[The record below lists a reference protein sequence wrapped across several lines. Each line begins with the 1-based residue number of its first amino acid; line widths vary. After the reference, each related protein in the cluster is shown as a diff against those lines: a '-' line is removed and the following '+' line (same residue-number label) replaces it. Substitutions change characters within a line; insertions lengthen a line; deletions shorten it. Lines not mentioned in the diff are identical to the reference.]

1 MLNRADKHVPAT
13 REARRVGSATGS
25 QGRGGG
31 SLALAWDLARGRWG
45 SLIGTFLALGLAV
58 GILSMTGL
66 VFASARPQV
75 PGRYAGAAVLV
86 KTPSTGGEMDGFFY
100 PDKPWSP
107 EQVRSLSERL
117 SRIPGV
123 AAAVPDRTF
132 YAQAVVGGK
141 PVAGD
146 TQGYLWPSAGL
157 APYRLAAGRP
167 PAGPGEVVVS
177 RALGLAPGRRVT
189 VLTAAGPASY
199 SVSGT
204 VAGPGH
210 YFAQARTGGVRVI
223 ALVAKAGT
231 DVTAIERAARA
242 VVGAQGLVLSGSAR
256 SATEPLSDVQTR
268 WFGYQILSGMAI
280 LVAFTAVFI
289 VASTFAFG
297 VAQRRRELGL
307 LRTVGA
313 TPRQMRVLMHGEALV
328 VGVAAAA
335 TGVALGTACA
345 PGFGQALVDLGFQ
358 PRSFAVQIQLW
369 PLVACFAAGLVVAQL
384 GVWAASRRA
393 AKVTP
398 LEALR
403 EAVVDERPMTT
414 GRWVFGALF
423 TLVGVV
429 LGVFIAGE
437 SDSVVQYAFYAAG
450 SLIVG
455 LSLLAPAVI
464 PPLVRAVSWPVR
476 SGAIGLLVRQ
486 GALTAVRRT
495 ASTAAP
501 VLVTVGF
508 AVLVTGMVETNAG
521 ANGLRRAAAVQAD
534 WVLAAQGTPGL
545 TDAAVSAVGGSSTL
559 PTIVYAGGG
568 APVGAAGVAGKI
580 KADVIAGDLRN
591 LRGTR
596 TMAVAEWAARERG
609 WRVGTAAPI
618 TFEDGRSTPLTVVA
632 LLRSAPADLLL
643 TRQAVRDHDPSALA
657 GPVYLADPPAA
668 PVEAGSGIEKVADRM
683 AGIEEHEDK
692 LVWVFVLILVG
703 LSVGY
708 SAIAI
713 ANTLL
718 MATANRT
725 TDLRVLRLSGA
736 TTGQVLRTVALEST
750 LVVAIGALL
759 GIVVAMTAL
768 VGITTGLTNM
778 IGMTVGMILPWPVI
792 GAVIGICLLL
802 AVTASVIP
810 ARAALQPPRP

>member
-1 MLNRADKHVPAT
+1 M
-13 REARRVGSATGS
+13 
-25 QGRGGG
+25 
-31 SLALAWDLARGRWG
+31 
-45 SLIGTFLALGLAV
+45 
-58 GILSMTGL
+58 
-66 VFASARPQV
+66 
-75 PGRYAGAAVLV
+75 
-86 KTPSTGGEMDGFFY
+86 
-100 PDKPWSP
+100 
-107 EQVRSLSERL
+107 
-117 SRIPGV
+117 
-123 AAAVPDRTF
+123 
-132 YAQAVVGGK
+132 
-141 PVAGD
+141 
-146 TQGYLWPSAGL
+146 
-157 APYRLAAGRP
+157 
-167 PAGPGEVVVS
+167 
-177 RALGLAPGRRVT
+177 
-189 VLTAAGPASY
+189 LTAAGPASY

-204 VAGPGH
+204 VAGPGL
-210 YFAQARTGGVRVI
+210 YFARARTGGVRVI
-223 ALVAKAGT
+223 ALVAEVST
-231 DVTAIERAARA
+231 DITAIERAARA
-242 VVGAQGLVLSGSAR
+242 VVGAQGLVLSGASR
-256 SATEPLSDVQTR
+256 SATEPLSDVRTR
-268 WFGYQILSGMAI
+268 WFGHQILSGMAI

-313 TPRQMRVLMHGEALV
+313 TPRQLRVLMHGEALV
-328 VGVAAAA
+328 VGVAGAVA
-335 TGVALGTACA
+335 GVALGTACA
-345 PGFGQALVDLGFQ
+345 PAFGQALVDLGFQ
-358 PRSFAVQIQLW
+358 PRGFAVQIQLW
-369 PLVACFAAGLVVAQL
+369 PLVACFAAGPTVAQF

-393 AKVTP
+393 AKVSP

-403 EAVVDERPMTT
+403 EAVVDERPMTA
-414 GRWVFGALF
+414 GRWAFGALF
-423 TLVGVV
+423 TLVGAA
-429 LGVFIAGE
+429 LGVIVAGE

-464 PPLVRAVSWPVR
+464 PPLVRAASWPVR

-534 WVLAAQGTPGL
+534 WVLAPQGTPGL

-559 PTIVYAGGG
+559 PTTVYAGDGR
-568 APVGAAGVAGKI
+568 PFSAAGVAGEI
-580 KADVIAGDLRN
+580 EADVIAGDPQG
-591 LRGTR
+591 LRGSR

-609 WRVGTAAPI
+609 WRIGTVAPV
-618 TFEDGRSTPLTVVA
+618 TFEDGRSSRLTVVA
-632 LLRSAPADLLL
+632 LLRNSPADVLL

-657 GPVYLADPPAA
+657 GPVYLATPAA
-668 PVEAGSGIEKVADRM
+668 VPADTGAVVEKVTDRM
-683 AGIEEHEDK
+683 AGIEEHEDE

-718 MATANRT
+718 MATADRT
-725 TDLRVLRLSGA
+725 ADLRVLRMSGA

-759 GIVVAMTAL
+759 GIVVAVTAL
-768 VGITTGLTNM
+768 VGITAGLTNM

-802 AVTASVIP
+802 AVAASLIP
-810 ARAALQPPRP
+810 ARAALRPADPARPFTPRRRRDSCRSV

>member
-1 MLNRADKHVPAT
+1 MLKRAKKPVSAP
-13 REARRVGSATGS
+13 REAWQVQGATGRA
-25 QGRGGG
+25 GRGGG
-31 SLALAWDLARGRWG
+31 SPALAWDLARGRWG
-45 SLIGTFLALGLAV
+45 SLIGSFLALALAA

-86 KTPSTGGEMDGFFY
+86 KTPSIGGEVNGLFY
-100 PDKPWSP
+100 PDKPWP
-107 EQVRSLSERL
+107 LERARSLAERL
-117 SRIPGV
+117 GRIPGV
-123 AAAVPDRTF
+123 AAAVPDRVF
-132 YAQAVVGGK
+132 YAQAVIGGK
-141 PVAGD
+141 PVEGD
-146 TQGYLWPSAGL
+146 TQGYLWPSAAL

-177 RALGLAPGRRVT
+177 RALGLAPGQRVT
-189 VLTAAGPASY
+189 VLTADGPASY

-204 VAGPGH
+204 VAGPG
-210 YFAQARTGGVRVI
+210 YFFAQARTGGARVI
-223 ALVAKAGT
+223 GLVAEAGA
-231 DVTAIERAARA
+231 DIAAIERAAQA
-242 VVGAQGLVLSGSAR
+242 VVGAEGRVLSGESR
-256 SATEPLSDVQTR
+256 SATEPVADVQMR

-313 TPRQMRVLMHGEALV
+313 TPRQMRILMHGEALV

-335 TGVALGTACA
+335 AGVALGAACA

-358 PRSFAVQIQLW
+358 PRSFAVEIQWW
-369 PLVACFAAGLVVAQL
+369 PMAACFAAGLVVAQL

-393 AKVTP
+393 AKVAP

-403 EAVVDERPMTT
+403 EAVVDERPMTG
-414 GRWVFGALF
+414 GRWAFGALF
-423 TLVGVV
+423 TIVGVV

-437 SDSVVQYAFYAAG
+437 SDSVIQYSFYAAG

-464 PPLVRAVSWPVR
+464 PPLVRVVSWPVR
-476 SGAIGLLVRQ
+476 SGAIGMLVRQ

-508 AVLVTGMVETNAG
+508 AVLVTGMVETNVG
-521 ANGLRRAAAVQAD
+521 ANGLRRAAAAQAA
-534 WVLAAQGTPGL
+534 WVLAPQGTPGL
-545 TDAAVSAVGGSSTL
+545 TDAAVSAVHGSSTL
-559 PTIVYAGGG
+559 PTTVYAGSR
-568 APVGAAGVAGKI
+568 PLSAAGVAGRNR
-580 KADVIAGDLRN
+580 AHVIAGDLQN
-591 LRGTR
+591 LRDGR
-596 TMAVAEWAARERG
+596 TMAVAEWTAREQG
-609 WRVGTAAPI
+609 WRIGTAAPV
-618 TFEDGRSTPLTVVA
+618 TFEDGQSMRLTVVA
-632 LLRSAPADLLL
+632 VLEKPPADILLS
-643 TRQAVRDHDPSALA
+643 RQAVRDHDPTALTD
-657 GPVYLADPPAA
+657 PVYLAAPTPVPLDTAA
-668 PVEAGSGIEKVADRM
+668 SIEKVTDRM
-683 AGIEEHEDK
+683 ASIEEHEDK

-713 ANTLL
+713 ANTLM

-736 TTGQVLRTVALEST
+736 TTGQVLRTVALESA

-759 GIVVAMTAL
+759 GIVVAVTAL
-768 VGITTGLTNM
+768 VGISTGLTNM
-778 IGMTVGMILPWPVI
+778 IGMTVGMILPWPII
-792 GAVIGICLLL
+792 GAVVGICLLL
-802 AVTASVIP
+802 AIAASVIP
-810 ARAALQPPRP
+810 ARTVLRPPRP

>member
-1 MLNRADKHVPAT
+1 MLKRAKQHVAAPRTAWQ
-13 REARRVGSATGS
+13 VQGATGRR
-25 QGRGGG
+25 GRGGG

-45 SLIGTFLALGLAV
+45 SLVGSFLALGLAV

-66 VFASARPQV
+66 VFTSAQPQV
-75 PGRYAGAAVLV
+75 PARYAGAAVLV
-86 KTPSTGGEMDGFFY
+86 KTPSTGGEVNGLFY

-107 EQVRSLSERL
+107 EQARSLAERL
-117 SRIPGV
+117 GRIPQV
-123 AAAVPDRTF
+123 AAAVPDRAL
-132 YAQAVVGGK
+132 YAQAVIGGK
-141 PVAGD
+141 PAAGD
-146 TQGYLWPSAGL
+146 TQGYLWPSAAL

-177 RALGLAPGRRVT
+177 RALGLAPGRQVT
-189 VLTAAGPASY
+189 VLTADGPASY

-204 VAGPGH
+204 VAGPGY

-223 ALVAKAGT
+223 GLVAEAGA
-231 DVTAIERAARA
+231 DVAAIKRAARA
-242 VVGAQGLVLSGSAR
+242 VVGAKGLVLSGEAR
-256 SATEPLSDVQTR
+256 SATEPVADVQTR
-268 WFGYQILSGMAI
+268 WFGYQVLSGMAI

-307 LRTVGA
+307 LRMVGA
-313 TPRQMRVLMHGEALV
+313 TPRQMRALMHGEALV
-328 VGVAAAA
+328 IGVAAAA
-335 TGVALGTACA
+335 VGVAVGTACA
-345 PGFGQALVDLGFQ
+345 PGFGQTLVDLGFQ
-358 PRSFAVQIQLW
+358 PRSFTVEIRLW
-369 PLVACFAAGLVVAQL
+369 PMLACFAAGLAVAQL

-393 AKVTP
+393 AKMAP

-403 EAVVDERPMTT
+403 EAAVDERPMTA

-423 TLVGVV
+423 TIAGAV

-437 SDSVVQYAFYAAG
+437 SDSVIQYSFYAAG
-450 SLIVG
+450 LLIVG

-476 SGAIGLLVRQ
+476 SGAIGMLVRQ

-508 AVLVTGMVETNAG
+508 AVLVTGMVETNVG
-521 ANGLRRAAAVQAD
+521 ANGLRRAAAVQAQ
-534 WVLAAQGTPGL
+534 WVLAPQDTPGL
-545 TDAAVSAVGGSSTL
+545 TDAAVSAAGGSSTL
-559 PTIVYAGGG
+559 PTTVYTGDRPFSAI
-568 APVGAAGVAGKI
+568 GVAGRT
-580 KADVIAGDLRN
+580 KADVIAGNLQDLP
-591 LRGTR
+591 GGQ

-609 WRVGTAAPI
+609 WRVGTAAPVV
-618 TFEDGRSTPLTVVA
+618 FEDGRSLRLTVVA
-632 LLRSAPADLLL
+632 VLKKAPADILL
-643 TRQAVRDHDPSALA
+643 TRQTVRDHDPSALTE
-657 GPVYLADPPAA
+657 PVYLATPTAVPADTA
-668 PVEAGSGIEKVADRM
+668 AVIEKVTDRM
-683 AGIEEHEDK
+683 ASIEEHEDE

-708 SAIAI
+708 SAISI

-718 MATANRT
+718 MATANRI
-725 TDLRVLRLSGA
+725 TDLRTLRLSGA

-759 GIVVAMTAL
+759 GIAVAVTAL

-778 IGMTVGMILPWPVI
+778 IGMTVSMILPWSII

-802 AVTASVIP
+802 AVAASVIP
-810 ARAALQPPRP
+810 ARTALQPPRP

>member
-1 MLNRADKHVPAT
+1 MLKRAQKHVS
-13 REARRVGSATGS
+13 ARRVQGATGRRW
-25 QGRGGG
+25 RGGG

-45 SLIGTFLALGLAV
+45 SLAGTFLALGLAV

-66 VFASARPQV
+66 VFASAQPQV
-75 PGRYAGAAVLV
+75 PARYAGAAVLV
-86 KTPSTGGEMDGFFY
+86 KTPSTGGEANGLFY
-100 PDKPWSP
+100 PDKPWPP
-107 EQVRSLSERL
+107 EQARSLAERL
-117 SRIPGV
+117 GRIPRV

-132 YAQAVVGGK
+132 YAQAVIGGK

-146 TQGYLWPSAGL
+146 TQGYLWPSAAL
-157 APYRLAAGRP
+157 APYRLAAGKP
-167 PAGPGEVVVS
+167 PAGPDEVVVS
-177 RALGLAPGRRVT
+177 RALGLAPGRQVT

-204 VAGPGH
+204 VAGPGY

-223 ALVAKAGT
+223 GLVAEAGA
-231 DVTAIERAARA
+231 DVAAIERAARA
-242 VVGAQGLVLSGSAR
+242 VVGAKGLVLSGEAR
-256 SATEPLSDVQTR
+256 SATEPVADVQTR

-313 TPRQMRVLMHGEALV
+313 TPRQMRALMHGEALV
-328 VGVAAAA
+328 IGVAAAA
-335 TGVALGTACA
+335 VGVAVGTVCA
-345 PGFGQALVDLGFQ
+345 PGLGQTLVNLGFQ
-358 PRSFAVQIQLW
+358 PPSFAVEIQLW
-369 PLVACFAAGLVVAQL
+369 PMLACFAAGLVVAQL

-393 AKVTP
+393 AKVAP

-403 EAVVDERPMTT
+403 EAVVDERPMTA

-429 LGVFIAGE
+429 VGVFIAGE
-437 SDSVVQYAFYAAG
+437 SDSVIQYSFYAAG
-450 SLIVG
+450 TLIVG

-464 PPLVRAVSWPVR
+464 PPLVHAVSWPVR
-476 SGAIGLLVRQ
+476 SGAIGMLVRQ

-508 AVLVTGMVETNAG
+508 AVLVTGMVETNVG
-521 ANGLRRAAAVQAD
+521 ANGLRRAAAVQAQ
-534 WVLAAQGTPGL
+534 WVLAPQDTPGL
-545 TDAAVSAVGGSSTL
+545 TDAAVSAAGGSSTL
-559 PTIVYAGGG
+559 PTTVYTGDR
-568 APVGAAGVAGKI
+568 PFSAAGVAGRT
-580 KADVIAGDLRN
+580 KADVIAGDLQD
-591 LRGTR
+591 LRGGQ

-609 WRVGTAAPI
+609 WRVGTAAPVA
-618 TFEDGRSTPLTVVA
+618 FEDGQSLRLTVVA
-632 LLRSAPADLLL
+632 VLKKAPADILL
-643 TRQAVRDHDPSALA
+643 TRQTVRDHDPSALTE
-657 GPVYLADPPAA
+657 PVYLPTPTAVPADTGA
-668 PVEAGSGIEKVADRM
+668 VIEKVTDRM
-683 AGIEEHEDK
+683 ASIEDHEDE

-708 SAIAI
+708 SAISI

-718 MATANRT
+718 MATTNRT

-759 GIVVAMTAL
+759 GIAVAVTAL

-778 IGMTVGMILPWPVI
+778 IGMTVGMILPWPII

-802 AVTASVIP
+802 AVAASVIP
-810 ARAALQPPRP
+810 ARTALQPPRP